1 MEELALKYYL
11 DKICLSLLLEQG
23 ENSSSVSVFSL
34 GEKLRNSQ
42 TLDSVNLASNINKV
56 GIKKFNELFTVNSSN
71 DFKCFKQPY
80 RLVVGHAFYK
90 AHKLIEHKRRKN
102 QIKLKLFCCHV
113 INRVFEKVYSHS
125 LFKHY
130 YDWLEEQKR
139 VMKFNLSSFKEWI
152 QVENPDKLIETVEI
166 INNKFYK
173 KNK

>member
-71 DFKCFKQPY
+71 DFKCFK
-80 RLVVGHAFYK
+80 
-90 AHKLIEHKRRKN
+90 
-102 QIKLKLFCCHV
+102 
-113 INRVFEKVYSHS
+113 
-125 LFKHY
+125 
-130 YDWLEEQKR
+130 
-139 VMKFNLSSFKEWI
+139 
-152 QVENPDKLIETVEI
+152 
-166 INNKFYK
+166 
-173 KNK
+173 